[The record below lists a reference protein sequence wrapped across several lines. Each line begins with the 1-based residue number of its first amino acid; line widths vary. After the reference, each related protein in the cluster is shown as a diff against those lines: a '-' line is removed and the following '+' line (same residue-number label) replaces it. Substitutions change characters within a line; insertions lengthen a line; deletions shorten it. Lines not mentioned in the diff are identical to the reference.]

1 MIGCLIHGAAPC
13 SFPFGPP
20 RHSGMHAWRA
30 DPESR
35 GLSRLS
41 DSGLDASRRPGMTN
55 NYPWMA
61 CHTRSGVAG
70 ISSRLLPIA
79 SVMALMT
86 AADAPI
92 APASPQPL
100 TPSGLPGHSVVVWS
114 NLNDGRWWGRGMARP
129 LQDTANLWPLLSD
142 TAPSTVR

>member
-1 MIGCLIHGAAPC
+1 MAVLPVA
-13 SFPFGPP
+13 FPFGPP
-20 RHSGMHAWRA
+20 RHSGMRALRA

-35 GLSRLS
+35 GLSRVS
-41 DSGLDASRRPGMTN
+41 DSGFDASRRPGMTN

-61 CHTRSGVAG
+61 CQTRSDVAG

-100 TPSGLPGHSVVVWS
+100 TPSGLPGHSVVVWF
-114 NLNDGRWWGRGMARP
+114 NLNDGRSSARGM
-129 LQDTANLWPLLSD
+129 
-142 TAPSTVR
+142 V